1 MPAPSGADPLMW
13 HAHIAMQ
20 QAKSSQGCTFHVF
33 NERINRNARSLADL
47 KANCAGPCAR

>member
-1 MPAPSGADPLMW
+1 MW

-20 QAKSSQGCTFHVF
+20 QAKSTQGCTFHIF

-47 KANCAGPCAR
+47 ETIRKAIDTELSANT